1 MKLRLL
7 SLLAATFVI
16 AGCSTTFNQEQP
28 KEEETPIVEPAQ
40 EQEQEGQ
47 KEEPQQT
54 EGEHTPAETQPDPV
68 EPDPVEPDPGEGGGE
83 TPVIVTQVI
92 SFAVTSGSGEHD
104 ADSLMAFMEGDLVAS
119 VSEVSKVYKSTGTS
133 GAHPNEDG
141 ILKLG
146 TAKANGTFTLE
157 LKEAISKIEIKCHDF
172 YAKSDDHPTNSN
184 SIAIN
189 GDEKL
194 TPYNE
199 TGEGELLTWE
209 FVEPVSS
216 IALVAN
222 KRVYIWEIT
231 LTK

>member
-1 MKLRLL
+1 MKFKLL
-7 SLLAATFVI
+7 SLLAATFMV
-16 AGCSTTFNQEQP
+16 AGCSTTLNQEQP
-28 KEEETPIVEPAQ
+28 KEEETPVVEPV
-40 EQEQEGQ
+40 QEQEGQ

-54 EGEHTPAETQPDPV
+54 EGEQTPVETQPDPV
-68 EPDPVEPDPGEGGGE
+68 EPDPVEPDPVEPD
-83 TPVIVTQVI
+83 PVVVTQVI
-92 SFAVTSGSGEHD
+92 SFAATSGSGEHD

-146 TAKANGTFTLE
+146 TSKANGTFTLE

-184 SIAIN
+184 AIAIN

-209 FVEPVSS
+209 FAEPVSS